1 MRFGLPVIADAVSGG
16 LGPLAGLLGAMDWL
30 TVNAPEC
37 RWLLSV
43 PVDVPFLP
51 GDLTARLAASAESEE
66 VIACA
71 SSAGT
76 VHPIIALTPLR
87 LRADLARMVRDEG
100 GRKVGDWLGRHRVR
114 LVSWPVNDGDPFL
127 NVNAPGDLATAET
140 RCGGLDYGEKREDR
154 AGAA

>member
-1 MRFGLPVIADAVSGG
+1 MIPDQSLAAIVLAGGRGRRIGGDAGDHTLLRFSLPVIADAVSGG

-87 LRADLARMVRDEG
+87 LRADLA
-100 GRKVGDWLGRHRVR
+100 
-114 LVSWPVNDGDPFL
+114 
-127 NVNAPGDLATAET
+127 T
-140 RCGGLDYGEKREDR
+140 EKPRR
-154 AGAA
+154 R